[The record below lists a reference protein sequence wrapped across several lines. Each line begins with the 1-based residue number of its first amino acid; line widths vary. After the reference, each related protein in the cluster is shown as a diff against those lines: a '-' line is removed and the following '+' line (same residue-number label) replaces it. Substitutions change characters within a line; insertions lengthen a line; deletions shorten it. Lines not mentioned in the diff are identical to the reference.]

1 MKSRKQK
8 NGAAIHAWDEKHAI
22 YWNVI
27 RIIDREQSLK
37 QTGKKIGKNSVKKP
51 SDQIEPESSSLSA
64 LEMDESVFFRVRT
77 DTSQKSF
84 LQMGIGVF
92 FFI

>member
-1 MKSRKQK
+1 MPEAPLTKL
-8 NGAAIHAWDEKHAI
+8 DEK
-22 YWNVI
+22 
-27 RIIDREQSLK
+27 DK
-37 QTGKKIGKNSVKKP
+37 QDELNSVKKP